1 MTKPEVTKPEVTKP
15 EVTKP
20 DVQAAA
26 VEAPEEAPETVE
38 AVHAERV
45 QVQVAGEE
53 AAAVP

>member
-1 MTKPEVTKPEVTKP
+1 VTKPEVTKL
-15 EVTKP
+15 E
-20 DVQAAA
+20 VQAAA
-26 VEAPEEAPETVE
+26 VGAPEEAPETVE